1 MIGQTHKQTNRDYNF
16 IYINKWILAW
26 EPSFVW
32 KIKLDTKIQG
42 MVMKNTGSRIIMKLF
57 SGLKLKWRN
66 KRIATA
72 EGFKMSAFKKNV
84 RLY

>member
-1 MIGQTHKQTNRDYNF
+1 
-16 IYINKWILAW
+16 
-26 EPSFVW
+26 
-32 KIKLDTKIQG
+32 
-42 MVMKNTGSRIIMKLF
+42 MKNTGYGNTKYGNTEYGNTEYGIIMKLF